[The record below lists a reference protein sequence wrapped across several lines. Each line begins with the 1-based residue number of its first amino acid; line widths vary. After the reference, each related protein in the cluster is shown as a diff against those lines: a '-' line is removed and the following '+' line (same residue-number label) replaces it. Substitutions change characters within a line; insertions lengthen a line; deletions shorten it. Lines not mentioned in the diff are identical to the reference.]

1 MMRCSV
7 VRTSAVTRSSSGAG
21 RTNATTAVVPGA
33 GMAVH
38 PLARHLATRHRIAT
52 GATGLL
58 VIALGLLLAVPAVS
72 AERPALALFAAAVLG
87 AGYGLTLTY
96 ALTEAATVAPPERL
110 ARVGSLVWTLA
121 YLGMFAPYV
130 VTLLS
135 GTFAVPSLLG
145 AGALLA
151 VLCCAVLTALN
162 RRDQDS
168 SGRFRQDDRRADPE
182 GHSPTAADGRR
193 HHRATGPPQFGRA
206 AAPIP
211 GVGPMR
217 CDHYADDMA
226 DTPLS
231 ALEVAVVQADTRAV
245 DTLRDTAAFA
255 QELER
260 LGYGRIWYAEHHHSP
275 AIGAFPPV
283 VLAAHAAASTSV
295 IRLGSGGVLAP
306 NHAPLMLAEQFGTL
320 AALHENRI
328 DFGIGR
334 GPGTFDEATARALR
348 RGAGPTTDAEY
359 RDDIA
364 AILSYLVDEVAL
376 GPLPEPWLL
385 ASSTS
390 GATLAA
396 ELGLPVA
403 LAHHI
408 RPDNTHAALDRY
420 RAAFTPS
427 RWSERPRVLV
437 CVETICAET
446 EEEAARLAGP
456 MDVVKAGLLKGASE
470 IPFPT
475 PAQAGAHTFTAQE
488 RQALAGF
495 RAQQATGTPETVVRR
510 LTQLADET
518 GADEL
523 MLTTPVY
530 DFRDRVRSYELVMK
544 NS

>member
-1 MMRCSV
+1 
-7 VRTSAVTRSSSGAG
+7 
-21 RTNATTAVVPGA
+21 
-33 GMAVH
+33 
-38 PLARHLATRHRIAT
+38 
-52 GATGLL
+52 
-58 VIALGLLLAVPAVS
+58 
-72 AERPALALFAAAVLG
+72 
-87 AGYGLTLTY
+87 
-96 ALTEAATVAPPERL
+96 
-110 ARVGSLVWTLA
+110 
-121 YLGMFAPYV
+121 
-130 VTLLS
+130 
-135 GTFAVPSLLG
+135 
-145 AGALLA
+145 
-151 VLCCAVLTALN
+151 
-162 RRDQDS
+162 
-168 SGRFRQDDRRADPE
+168 
-182 GHSPTAADGRR
+182 
-193 HHRATGPPQFGRA
+193 
-206 AAPIP
+206 
-211 GVGPMR
+211 
-217 CDHYADDMA
+217 MA
-226 DTPLS
+226 DIPLS

-328 DFGIGR
+328 DLGIGR

-475 PAQAGAHTFTAQE
+475 PAQAAAHTFTAQE